1 MTEFTDED
9 KRLMLDTLRDKDFLD
24 TTAEVLA
31 SYLRVALPYK
41 NNFCTELYQ
50 KYLLAP
56 RAGHE
61 KLMGSRSRIVSLLF
75 EKKVFPQDG
84 IVTCKDGMGVCKSWL
99 KYSAGLW
106 NRKLAGRGRW
116 LYKCEI
122 ITEVSKRVS
131 LLRFAVLLVF
141 WHA

>member
-31 SYLRVALPYK
+31 SYLRAALPYK

-61 KLMGSRSRIVSLLF
+61 KLMGA
-75 EKKVFPQDG
+75 E
-84 IVTCKDGMGVCKSWL
+84 
-99 KYSAGLW
+99 
-106 NRKLAGRGRW
+106 
-116 LYKCEI
+116 
-122 ITEVSKRVS
+122 
-131 LLRFAVLLVF
+131 AVLFLCYLKKRYS
-141 WHA
+141 HRMAQ

>member
-31 SYLRVALPYK
+31 SYLRAALPYK

-61 KLMGSRSRIVSLLF
+61 KLMGSRSRIVSLLS

-84 IVTCKDGMGVCKSWL
+84 TVTAKMVCKSWL

-106 NRKLAGRGRW
+106 NSKLAGRGRW
-116 LYKCEI
+116 LYK
-122 ITEVSKRVS
+122 V
-131 LLRFAVLLVF
+131 
-141 WHA
+141 